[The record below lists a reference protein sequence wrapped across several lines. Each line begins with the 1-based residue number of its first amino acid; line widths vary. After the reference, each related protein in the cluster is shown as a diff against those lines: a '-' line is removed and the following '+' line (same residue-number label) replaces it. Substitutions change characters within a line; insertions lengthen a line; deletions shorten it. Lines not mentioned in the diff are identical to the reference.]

1 MNRILFV
8 LALAGVILLM
18 PIRTQA
24 EEGQTVEQQTLE
36 TALLWIAIIDQE
48 LYAESWN
55 QTSQKFKDAM
65 DQQEWVEK
73 LEMFRK
79 PLGEIKSRE
88 ELDRG
93 FFESIPNHPG
103 LSMMVIQFN
112 SSFEHK
118 ETAVETVS
126 VVRENDGPWQAAGY
140 FIADSI
146 DLKVQ

>member
-1 MNRILFV
+1 MNRIV
-8 LALAGVILLM
+8 LVFAMVLTLLSS
-18 PIRTQA
+18 PVWIHADQT
-24 EEGQTVEQQTLE
+24 ETVEQQTLE

-48 LYAESWN
+48 LYSESWD

-79 PLGEIKSRE
+79 PLGEIQSRE

-103 LSMMVIQFN
+103 LSMMVIQFK

-118 ETAVETVS
+118 EQAVETVS